1 MNIFMEPVTKT
12 LSKPKNFTSSHQ
24 IREIKETIFRYLETD
39 KKMACSGSKNT
50 WKFMSLIVVT
60 RSHLENISLYFPNL
74 RFPQKLISEGIPF
87 GPPETMSSLERD
99 HELRLCF
106 FHKRYTTPQV
116 FQLINR
122 NMQGSWPI
130 HNTGDFLVLKS

>member
-1 MNIFMEPVTKT
+1 
-12 LSKPKNFTSSHQ
+12 
-24 IREIKETIFRYLETD
+24 
-39 KKMACSGSKNT
+39 
-50 WKFMSLIVVT
+50 MSLIVVT

-130 HNTGDFLVLKS
+130 HNTGDFFGAEIMTQMNTGEFFTTQKAQAYLESEAPDMTKDATLRHSKIMKTPPA